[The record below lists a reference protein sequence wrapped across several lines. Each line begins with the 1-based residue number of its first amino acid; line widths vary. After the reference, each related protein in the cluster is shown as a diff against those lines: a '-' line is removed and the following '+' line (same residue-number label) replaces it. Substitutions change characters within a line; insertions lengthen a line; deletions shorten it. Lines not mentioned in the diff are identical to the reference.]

1 MAAERRPLKIVC
13 KNLKLSASHLAKMD
27 IQAVNDYKLIDRC
40 NRHLNYLRIS
50 ITDRCNLQCR
60 YCVPRE
66 LIPKLS
72 HADILTYEE
81 ILRIVR
87 IATRLGISK
96 VRVTG
101 GEPLVR
107 KGVYR
112 FLEQL
117 AATKGLKDVS
127 LTTNGILLVDNL
139 EKIRAAGIKRLNI
152 SLDTLSPTKYR
163 DITGFDGFDRVWQG
177 IEKAHEMGLHPIKL
191 NIVAL
196 RGINDEE
203 LVEMAQLSFRYPF
216 HVRFIEYMPIG
227 QSDFN
232 PDSLL
237 LAPEIKNRI
246 SALGKLIPVQIGVHD
261 GPAQRYKLEH
271 AKGEIGFIPA
281 LSQHFCNKC
290 NRLRLTASGQLRP
303 CLLSDHQENLK
314 ARLRQGCSDQE
325 LADIFF
331 TAVKHKPSDH
341 NLAAQHPLRV
351 GGQMNA
357 IGG

>member
-1 MAAERRPLKIVC
+1 M
-13 KNLKLSASHLAKMD
+13 NAS
-27 IQAVNDYKLIDRC
+27 KLIDNC

-60 YCVPRE
+60 YCVPQD

-72 HADILTYEE
+72 HAEILTYEE
-81 ILRIVR
+81 ILRVVR
-87 IATRLGISK
+87 VATRLGISK

-107 KGVYR
+107 KGVYE
-112 FLEQL
+112 FLHEL
-117 AATKGLKDVS
+117 TATEGLKDVS
-127 LTTNGILLVDNL
+127 LTTNGVLLKDNL
-139 EKIRAAGIKRLNI
+139 EKIQAAGISRINI
-152 SLDTLSPTKYR
+152 SLDTLNPVKFR
-163 DITGFDGFDRVWQG
+163 EITGYDKFDCVWQG
-177 IEKAHEMGLHPIKL
+177 IEKAHQMGFYPIKL

-196 RGINDEE
+196 KGINDEE

-246 SALGKLIPVQIGVHD
+246 SAMGNLVTVQEAETD
-261 GPAQRYKLEH
+261 GPARRYQYED
-271 AKGEIGFIPA
+271 AIGEIGFIPA
-281 LSQHFCNKC
+281 ISQHFCNKC

-303 CLLSDHQENLK
+303 CLLSDHQEDLK
-314 ARLRQGCSDQE
+314 EAVRQNCSDQQ
-325 LADIFF
+325 LADIFI
-331 TAVKHKPSDH
+331 TAVRQKPSDH
-341 NLAAQHPLRV
+341 NLAAKNPARV
-351 GGQMNA
+351 CGQMRA

>member
-1 MAAERRPLKIVC
+1 MEIKTL
-13 KNLKLSASHLAKMD
+13 D
-27 IQAVNDYKLIDRC
+27 DYKLIDKC

-50 ITDRCNLQCR
+50 ITDRCNLRCR

-72 HADILTYEE
+72 HAEILTYEE
-81 ILRIVR
+81 ILRVVR

-96 VRVTG
+96 VRITG

-107 KGVYR
+107 KGVYH
-112 FLEQL
+112 FLKQL
-117 AATKGLKDVS
+117 KATAGLKDVS
-127 LTTNGILLVDNL
+127 LTTNGVLLADNL
-139 EKIRAAGIKRLNI
+139 EKIQAAGISRINI

-163 DITGFDGFDRVWQG
+163 DITGFDEFGRVWQG
-177 IEKAHEMGLHPIKL
+177 IEKAHRMGFHPIKL

-196 RGINDEE
+196 KGINDEE
-203 LVEMAQLSFRYPF
+203 LVELAKLSFQYPF

-232 PDSLL
+232 TDSLL
-237 LAPEIKNRI
+237 LAPEIKSRI
-246 SALGKLIPVQIGVHD
+246 SAMGKLIPVQTAMHD
-261 GPAQRYKLEH
+261 GPAQRYKFEH
-271 AKGEIGFIPA
+271 AEGEVGFIPA

-325 LADIFF
+325 LADIFLK
-331 TAVKHKPSDH
+331 AVKHKPSDH
-341 NLAAQHPLRV
+341 NLAAQNPTRV
-351 GGQMNA
+351 EGQMHA

>member
-1 MAAERRPLKIVC
+1 M
-13 KNLKLSASHLAKMD
+13 NAS
-27 IQAVNDYKLIDRC
+27 KLIDNF

-50 ITDRCNLQCR
+50 ITDRCNLQCC
-60 YCVPRE
+60 YCVPQD

-72 HADILTYEE
+72 HAEILTYEE
-81 ILRIVR
+81 ILRVVR

-107 KGVYR
+107 KGVYE
-112 FLEQL
+112 FLHEL
-117 AATKGLKDVS
+117 TATEGLKDVS
-127 LTTNGILLVDNL
+127 LTSNGVLLKDNL
-139 EKIRAAGIKRLNI
+139 EKIQAAGISRINV
-152 SLDTLSPTKYR
+152 SLDTLNPVKFR
-163 DITGFDGFDRVWQG
+163 EITGYDKFDRVWQG
-177 IEKAHEMGLHPIKL
+177 IEKAHQMGFYPIKL

-196 RGINDEE
+196 KGINDEE
-203 LVEMAQLSFRYPF
+203 LVEMARLSFRYPF

-246 SALGKLIPVQIGVHD
+246 SAMGNLVTVQEAETD
-261 GPAQRYKLEH
+261 GPARRYQYED
-271 AKGEIGFIPA
+271 AIGEIGFIPA
-281 LSQHFCNKC
+281 ISQHFCNTC

-303 CLLSDHQENLK
+303 CLLSDHQEDLK
-314 ARLRQGCSDQE
+314 EAVRQNCSDQQ
-325 LADIFF
+325 LADIFIK
-331 TAVKHKPSDH
+331 AVRQKPSDH
-341 NLAAQHPLRV
+341 NLVNKNPARV
-351 GGQMNA
+351 CGQMRA

>member
-1 MAAERRPLKIVC
+1 LPTVSQNPTLWTLNLLK
-13 KNLKLSASHLAKMD
+13 ME
-27 IQAVNDYKLIDRC
+27 IQTLNHHKLIDKC

-50 ITDRCNLQCR
+50 ITDRCNLRCR

-72 HADILTYEE
+72 HTDILTYEE
-81 ILRIVR
+81 ILRVVR
-87 IATRLGISK
+87 VATRLGISK
-96 VRVTG
+96 VRITG

-107 KGVYR
+107 KGVYH
-112 FLEQL
+112 FLKQL
-117 AATKGLKDVS
+117 VATEGLKDVS
-127 LTTNGILLVDNL
+127 LTTNGVLLEDNL
-139 EKIRAAGIKRLNI
+139 EKIQAAGIKRLNI

-163 DITGFDGFDRVWQG
+163 DITGFDEFDRVWQG
-177 IEKAHEMGLHPIKL
+177 IEKAHKMGFHPIKL
-191 NIVAL
+191 NVVAL
-196 RGINDEE
+196 KGINDEE

-232 PDSLL
+232 PGTLL
-237 LAPEIKNRI
+237 LAPEIKSRI
-246 SALGKLIPVQIGVHD
+246 SALGKLVPVQVAEHD
-261 GPAQRYKLEH
+261 GPAQRYKFEH
-271 AKGEIGFIPA
+271 ATGEIGFIPA

-290 NRLRLTASGQLRP
+290 NRLRLTANGQLRP
-303 CLLSDHQENLK
+303 CLLSHHQENLK

-325 LADIFF
+325 LAEIFF

-341 NLAAQHPLRV
+341 NLAAQDPGRIA
-351 GGQMNA
+351 GQMNA

>member
-1 MAAERRPLKIVC
+1 ME
-13 KNLKLSASHLAKMD
+13 
-27 IQAVNDYKLIDRC
+27 IQTVNKYKLIDRC

-60 YCVPRE
+60 YCVPQE

-72 HADILTYEE
+72 HTEVLTYEE
-81 ILRIVR
+81 ILRVVR
-87 IATRLGISK
+87 IAIRLGVSK

-107 KGVYR
+107 KGVYP
-112 FLEQL
+112 FLTQL
-117 AATKGLKDVS
+117 VATEGLKDVS
-127 LTTNGILLVDNL
+127 LTTNGVLLADNL
-139 EKIRAAGIKRLNI
+139 EKIQAAGIKRLNI
-152 SLDTLSPTKYR
+152 SLDTLSSTKYR
-163 DITGFDGFDRVWQG
+163 EITGFDEFDRVWQG
-177 IEKAHEMGLHPIKL
+177 IEKANKMGLHPIKL

-232 PDSLL
+232 PGSLL

-246 SALGKLIPVQIGVHD
+246 SSLGKLIPVQVAEHD
-261 GPAQRYKLEH
+261 GPAQRYKFEH
-271 AKGEIGFIPA
+271 AKGEVGFIPA

-314 ARLRQGCSDQE
+314 ALLRQGCTDQE
-325 LADIFF
+325 LADIFL
-331 TAVKHKPSDH
+331 TAVTHKPSDH
-341 NLAAQHPLRV
+341 NLAAQDPMRV

>member
-1 MAAERRPLKIVC
+1 MHK
-13 KNLKLSASHLAKMD
+13 S
-27 IQAVNDYKLIDRC
+27 KLIDNC

-60 YCVPRE
+60 YCVPQE

-81 ILRIVR
+81 IIRVVR
-87 IATRLGISK
+87 VATRLGISK

-107 KGVYR
+107 KGVYD
-112 FLEQL
+112 FLHEL
-117 AATKGLKDVS
+117 VATKHLKDVS
-127 LTTNGILLVDNL
+127 LTTNGVLLSDNL
-139 EKIRAAGIKRLNI
+139 NKIQAAGISRINI
-152 SLDTLSPTKYR
+152 SLDTLKRQKYHH
-163 DITGFDGFDRVWQG
+163 ITGMDAYEQVWQG
-177 IEKAHEMGLHPIKL
+177 IEEAHRMGFYPIKL

-203 LVEMAQLSFRYPF
+203 LVEMARLSFRYPF

-227 QSDFN
+227 QADFN
-232 PDSLL
+232 PQSLL
-237 LAPEIKNRI
+237 LVPEIKKRI
-246 SALGKLIPVQIGVHD
+246 SILGDLITVQEAEHD
-261 GPAQRYKLEH
+261 GPAQRYRYPA
-271 AKGEIGFIPA
+271 AKGEVGFIPA

-303 CLLSDHQENLK
+303 CLLSDHQEDLK
-314 ARLRQGCSDQE
+314 KVLRENGSDHD
-325 LADIFF
+325 LAEVFNA
-331 TAVKHKPSDH
+331 AVNHKPSDH
-341 NLAAQHPLRV
+341 NLVAKSSTPV
-351 GGQMNA
+351 CGQMRA

>member
-1 MAAERRPLKIVC
+1 ME
-13 KNLKLSASHLAKMD
+13 
-27 IQAVNDYKLIDRC
+27 IQTVNEYKLIDRS

-60 YCVPRE
+60 YCVPQE

-72 HADILTYEE
+72 HTEVLTYEE
-81 ILRIVR
+81 ILRVVR
-87 IATRLGISK
+87 IAIRLGISK

-107 KGVYR
+107 KGVYP
-112 FLEQL
+112 FLTQL
-117 AATKGLKDVS
+117 AATEGLKDVS
-127 LTTNGILLVDNL
+127 LTTNGVLLADNL
-139 EKIRAAGIKRLNI
+139 EKIQAAGIKRLNI

-163 DITGFDGFDRVWQG
+163 DITGFDEFDRVWQG
-177 IEKAHEMGLHPIKL
+177 IEKANKMGLYPIKL

-232 PDSLL
+232 PGSLL

-246 SALGKLIPVQIGVHD
+246 SSLGKLIPVQVAEHD
-261 GPAQRYKLEH
+261 GPAQRYKFEH
-271 AKGEIGFIPA
+271 AKGEVGFIPA

-314 ARLRQGCSDQE
+314 ALLRQGCSDQE

-341 NLAAQHPLRV
+341 HLPAQDPMRI

>member
-1 MAAERRPLKIVC
+1 LNA
-13 KNLKLSASHLAKMD
+13 LKLVD
-27 IQAVNDYKLIDRC
+27 NF
-40 NRHLNYLRIS
+40 NRRLNYLRIS

-60 YCVPRE
+60 YCVPHD

-72 HADILTYEE
+72 KDEILTYEE
-81 ILRIVR
+81 ILRVVR

-107 KGVYR
+107 QGVYE
-112 FLEQL
+112 FLHEL
-117 AATKGLKDVS
+117 TATEGLKDVS
-127 LTTNGILLVDNL
+127 LTTNGVMLKDNL
-139 EKIRAAGIKRLNI
+139 EKIQAAGISRINI
-152 SLDTLSPTKYR
+152 SLDTLNPAKYR
-163 DITGFDGFDRVWQG
+163 EITGYDEFDRVWQG
-177 IEKAHEMGLHPIKL
+177 IEQAHQMGFYPIKL

-196 RGINDEE
+196 KGINDEE
-203 LVEMAQLSFRYPF
+203 LVEMARLSFRYPF

-246 SALGKLIPVQIGVHD
+246 SAMENLVTVQETEHD
-261 GPAQRYKLEH
+261 GPAQRYKYED
-271 AKGEIGFIPA
+271 AIGEIGFIPA
-281 LSQHFCNKC
+281 LSQHFCNNC

-303 CLLSDHQENLK
+303 CLLSDHQEDLK
-314 ARLRQGCSDQE
+314 EALRQDCSDRQ
-325 LADIFF
+325 LADIFIK
-331 TAVKHKPSDH
+331 AVRHKPSNH
-341 NLAAQHPLRV
+341 NLVAKNPAHV
-351 GGQMNA
+351 YGQMSA